1 MKTSTS
7 VLIVDD
13 DKWLLEQFVR
23 VLSKAGYEVTVA
35 QHALVAIKIIDDIN
49 PDAIILDVLLTGNT
63 AFTLLHELQS
73 YGDTGAIPIILC
85 TNLASELSLNDL
97 KSYGVVRILDKAK
110 MAPNDLVATLRSIL
124 Q

>member
-1 MKTSTS
+1 MKKPPSI
-7 VLIVDD
+7 LIVED
-13 DKWLLEQFVR
+13 DKWLLEQFAR

-35 QHALVAIKIIDDIN
+35 QHALAAIKLIDDIN
-49 PDAIILDVLLTGNT
+49 PDAIILDVLLTGST

-73 YGDTGAIPIILC
+73 YGDTGVIPIILC